1 MKCSIKFNIFYTYFI
16 TYHYLAHKKIQALV
30 FNHLLC
36 TACRHGHLPIL
47 PWFFYSFLSIFCP
60 RGHQENPWTS
70 VDFLQPPPLLVH
82 VVVECPLS
90 IFRPYFVCA
99 YNVRYA
105 ICSVASIL
113 KWIYVQKILVIFNTI
128 HSSSMYLV
136 LSTMCLRR
144 CLYYHLPQV
153 NWQCA
158 FWNKRPKN
166 NLLNNR
172 KMKSRSFWIEFDWND
187 WIQCNLLTN
196 QDNHKDK
203 VGGEY
208 SIVKDSSANL
218 GVNSKIVQIRPTIK
232 AVSIKI

>member
-1 MKCSIKFNIFYTYFI
+1 M
-16 TYHYLAHKKIQALV
+16 
-30 FNHLLC
+30 
-36 TACRHGHLPIL
+36 
-47 PWFFYSFLSIFCP
+47 
-60 RGHQENPWTS
+60 
-70 VDFLQPPPLLVH
+70 DFLQTPLLVH

-203 VGGEY
+203 VGGEVKLILYQLWDFNLWHPKLAWSHELLENFILIVEPIVFFIY
-208 SIVKDSSANL
+208 SLIH
-218 GVNSKIVQIRPTIK
+218 
-232 AVSIKI
+232 

>member
-1 MKCSIKFNIFYTYFI
+1 MKIPFE
-16 TYHYLAHKKIQALV
+16 IQWPLPSGFLFTTIYNHNLDYISWLYILMVTRLV
-30 FNHLLC
+30 YG
-36 TACRHGHLPIL
+36 TI
-47 PWFFYSFLSIFCP
+47 
-60 RGHQENPWTS
+60 
-70 VDFLQPPPLLVH
+70 
-82 VVVECPLS
+82 S
-90 IFRPYFVCA
+90 IFRPYFASA

-113 KWIYVQKILVIFNTI
+113 KWIQVQKILVILNTI

-187 WIQCNLLTN
+187 WIQCNILTN

-203 VGGEY
+203 VGGE
-208 SIVKDSSANL
+208 VKLILYQLWNFNL
-218 GVNSKIVQIRPTIK
+218 WHPELVWFH
-232 AVSIKI
+232 